1 MDVKPQT
8 DPATTSAPPGLAI
21 SMGQGA
27 KDTRK
32 NPKAKRDEAKDSLL
46 GFPGFLVKLVLAVV
60 ILRSFVVAPFSIPSD
75 SMLPQLWQGDYLI
88 ASKWPY
94 GYSRYSLP
102 FNAPLIPGRVLASS
116 PERGDVVIF
125 KHPVDQQDYIK
136 RVIGVPGDTVAMQSG
151 QIILNGVPI
160 AQQPFEDFAIPL
172 TAISECPSGQ
182 WDSVGATGEVL
193 CLLERSQET
202 FPSGHTSDVLNVT
215 DIPQDSFAP
224 ITVPEGSVFV
234 MGDHR
239 DKSLD
244 SRFPAQAE
252 LGVGMVPQIYLV
264 GRAEFIVWS
273 TDGSA
278 QWIKPW
284 TWFSAARWERI
295 GTGL

>member
-8 DPATTSAPPGLAI
+8 DPATPSVSSGVSMSQGQAAKPKRADETSGPV
-21 SMGQGA
+21 
-27 KDTRK
+27 
-32 NPKAKRDEAKDSLL
+32 EAKDSLL

-60 ILRSFVVAPFSIPSD
+60 ILRSFVIAPFSIPSD

-102 FNAPLIPGRVLASS
+102 FNAPLIPGRILASS

-136 RVIGVPGDTVAMQSG
+136 RVIGVPGDTVAMQGG
-151 QIILNGVPI
+151 QIILNGEAL
-160 AQQPFEDFAIPL
+160 AQTPLDDFAIPL

-182 WDSVGATGEVL
+182 WDAVGATGEVL
-193 CLLERSQET
+193 CLLERAQET
-202 FPSGHTSDVLNVT
+202 FPGGHTSAVLNVT

-224 ITVPEGSVFV
+224 VTVPEGSVFV

-252 LGVGMVPQIYLV
+252 LGVGIVPQIYLV

>member
-8 DPATTSAPPGLAI
+8 DRCANSAPAGMSMSPGHSAK
-21 SMGQGA
+21 SEGANTKPGQSET
-27 KDTRK
+27 KD
-32 NPKAKRDEAKDSLL
+32 NPF
-46 GFPGFLVKLVLAVV
+46 GFAGFLVKVVLAVLIV
-60 ILRSFVVAPFSIPSD
+60 RSFVIAPFSIPSD

-102 FNAPLIPGRVLASS
+102 FNAPLIPDRVFASS

-136 RVIGVPGDTVAMQSG
+136 RVIGVPGDTVAMQGG
-151 QIILNGVPI
+151 QIILNGAAL
-160 AQQPFEDFAIPL
+160 AQTPLEDFAIPL

-193 CLLERSQET
+193 CLLERAQET
-202 FPSGHTSDVLNVT
+202 FPSGHTSAVLNVAN
-215 DIPQDSFAP
+215 IPQDSFAP
-224 ITVPEGSVFV
+224 VTVPEGSVFV

-252 LGVGMVPQIYLV
+252 LGVGMVSQEYLV

>member
-1 MDVKPQT
+1 MDVNPQT
-8 DPATTSAPPGLAI
+8 DPATNSAPGGMSTNPDHSANFEGANTK
-21 SMGQGA
+21 SGQSET
-27 KDTRK
+27 KD
-32 NPKAKRDEAKDSLL
+32 NPL
-46 GFPGFLVKLVLAVV
+46 GFASFLAKVVLAVL
-60 ILRSFVVAPFSIPSD
+60 IIRSFIIAPFSIPSD

-125 KHPVDQQDYIK
+125 KHPVDQQDYVK
-136 RVIGVPGDTVAMQSG
+136 RVIGVPGDTVAMQRG
-151 QIILNGVPI
+151 QIILNGEPLT
-160 AQQPFEDFAIPL
+160 QTPLDDFAIPL
-172 TAISECPSGQ
+172 TAITECPSGQ

-193 CLLERSQET
+193 CLLERARET
-202 FPSGHTSDVLNVT
+202 FPGGHTSDVLDVT
-215 DIPQDSFAP
+215 TIPQDSFAP
-224 ITVPEGSVFV
+224 VIVPEGSVFV

-252 LGVGMVPQIYLV
+252 LGVGMVPQVYLV